1 MVFVTSDQLVEELD
15 IFGLEAS
22 DEILN
27 ELRRVCDSFSCNA
40 EVVVTKWV
48 AFSHSSGKNNLKLQ
62 NMEKNKI
69 LFSCYII

>member
-27 ELRRVCDSFSCNA
+27 ELRRVCDSFWIQLDS
-40 EVVVTKWV
+40 
-48 AFSHSSGKNNLKLQ
+48 F
-62 NMEKNKI
+62 
-69 LFSCYII
+69 